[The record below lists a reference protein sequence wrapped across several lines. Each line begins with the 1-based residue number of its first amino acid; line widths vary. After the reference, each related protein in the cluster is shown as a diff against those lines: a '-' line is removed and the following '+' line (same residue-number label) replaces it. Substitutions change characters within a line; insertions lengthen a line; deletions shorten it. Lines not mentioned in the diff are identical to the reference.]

1 MTRQIL
7 SPEAIEAALTTLPG
21 WTFHRNT
28 IAREFLFESY
38 EAGAGFAMQV
48 CLVAQRIDHHPD
60 ITIGWKRVLVTF
72 TTHDS
77 EGITATDVRAA
88 SLVSA
93 LVKPSHPE

>member
-7 SPEAIEAALTTLPG
+7 SPEALATALETLPG
-21 WTFHRNT
+21 WTHDRNT
-28 IAREFLFESY
+28 IAREFLFNSY

-60 ITIGWKRVLVTF
+60 VTIGWKRVLVTF

-77 EGITATDVRAA
+77 GGITAIDVRAA
-88 SLVSA
+88 VLVSA
-93 LVKPSHPE
+93 LL